1 MHIDE
6 IKDDPEF
13 AVMTPYGRLYLR
25 PEDVPIKNEL
35 TKNVRQSILDGKL
48 LPSVTNVL
56 GVRDKPFLVPWAA
69 KIVATKAVELANAY
83 PERMKQAPEKAIQYL
98 KGLANADRDAAATQG
113 SKVHRAAETLA
124 LGREMPTGLSP
135 AEMFY
140 VDKWKKWRNDWQ
152 VEFLEVEATFIG
164 DGYAGTAD
172 FVARIMD
179 RIVIGDL
186 KTTRSGLH
194 IDLSLQLS
202 ALANASHMISNGKTI
217 ENPYKFAAG
226 IGVHLSTQD
235 YHVKQASIDGQ
246 TWEVFKSLRDVW
258 NFHVFEGHLDN
269 NQYALGQI
277 ISDPKQIIFS

>member
-13 AVMTPYGRLYLR
+13 AVMTEYGRLYLR
-25 PEDVPIKNEL
+25 PEDVPHKEL
-35 TKNVRQSILDGKL
+35 FLKDVRKSIIEGKL
-48 LPSVTNVL
+48 LPSVTNIL

-69 KIVATKAVELANAY
+69 KLVATKAVEIANTY

-98 KGLANADRDAAATQG
+98 KGLANADRDSAATQG

-124 LGREMPTGLSP
+124 LGNDMPTGLSP

-140 VDKWKKWRNDWQ
+140 VDKWKQWRSEWQ
-152 VEFLEVEATFIG
+152 PEFLEVEATFIG

-172 FVARIMD
+172 FVAKIMGHT
-179 RIVIGDL
+179 VIGDL

-202 ALANASHMISNGKTI
+202 ALANAPYMISNGKTI
-217 ENPYKFAAG
+217 DNPYRFEAG
-226 IGVHLSTQD
+226 LGVHLSTQA
-235 YHVKQASIDGQ
+235 YHVKQASINGQ
-246 TWEVFKSLRDVW
+246 TWEVFQSLRKVW
-258 NFHVFEGHLDN
+258 NFHTFEGHLDN
-269 NQYALGQI
+269 DGFALGGI
-277 ISDPKQIIFS
+277 VSDPKKIIFS

>member
-25 PEDVPIKNEL
+25 PEHVPNKAEL
-35 TKNVRQSILDGKL
+35 MKDVRQSILDGLL
-48 LPSVTNVL
+48 LPSVTNVI

-69 KIVATKAVELANAY
+69 KLVATKAVELANKF
-83 PERMKQAPEKAIQYL
+83 PQRMKEAPDAAIRHL
-98 KGLANADRDAAATQG
+98 KGLANSDRDAAAMQG

-140 VDKWKKWRNDWQ
+140 VDKWKNWRNDWQ

-164 DGYAGTAD
+164 EGYAGTAD
-172 FVARIMD
+172 FVAKIMGHT
-179 RIVIGDL
+179 VIGDL

-202 ALANASHMISNGKTI
+202 ALANATHMISNGKTI
-217 ENPYKFAAG
+217 ENPYKFEAG

-246 TWEVFKSLRDVW
+246 TWEVFQSLRKVW
-258 NFHVFEGHLDN
+258 NFHVFEGQLDN
-269 NQYALGQI
+269 NEFALGSI
-277 ISDPKQIIFS
+277 LSDPKQIIFS

>member
-277 ISDPKQIIFS
+277 ISDPKQIIFF

>member
-25 PEDVPIKNEL
+25 PEDVPQKEL
-35 TKNVRQSILDGKL
+35 FLKDVRKSIIDGKL
-48 LPSVTNVL
+48 LPSVTNII

-69 KIVATKAVELANAY
+69 KLVATKAVELANAY
-83 PERMKQAPEKAIQYL
+83 PQRMKDAPEKAIHYL
-98 KGLANADRDAAATQG
+98 KGLANADRDSAATQG

-140 VDKWKKWRNDWQ
+140 VEKWKKWRSEWQ
-152 VEFLEVEATFIG
+152 PEFLEVEATFIG

-217 ENPYKFAAG
+217 ENPYRFEAG
-226 IGVHLSTQD
+226 LGVHLSTQD
-235 YHVKQASIDGQ
+235 YHVKQASINGQ
-246 TWEVFKSLRDVW
+246 TLEVFQSLRKVW

-269 NQYALGQI
+269 DSFALGSI
-277 ISDPKQIIFS
+277 ISNPKQINFS